1 MEKLLLLLP
10 DRPQPIVVR
19 YGVTTLI
26 VSTFFIIQ
34 VGISTYSGF
43 TGVFLLLPA
52 IFLAGII
59 FDRGSGFFGTALATL
74 MVGYFFF
81 PNFHLLDQGA
91 YPLIL
96 FLITGLGV
104 SVVAEGLRKALERVV
119 KAERAKDLLLREV
132 MHRTKNNLTTIIALL
147 RLQSR
152 SSADPTLSEALE
164 TACGRVQVMADV
176 HDFLSHVTPGQ
187 SVDMKRYL
195 DELSHKIAAAL
206 RGIRPVAMHVTADQ
220 IDLPAEKAIPLGI
233 IVNELVTNS
242 FKYAFPDLT
251 AGRIDVKLVQDGD
264 TILIVEDNGV
274 GCGSIKEG
282 LGSRLMQLM
291 TQQLNG
297 TLVREAADPG
307 CRVIVRVK
315 T

>member
-1 MEKLLLLLP
+1 MEKWLLILP
-10 DRPQPIVVR
+10 DRPQPAVIR
-19 YGVTTLI
+19 YAVTTLV
-26 VSTFFIIQ
+26 VSTFFILQ

-43 TGVFLLLPA
+43 TEVFLLLPA
-52 IFLAGII
+52 IFLVGIV
-59 FDRGSGFFGTALATL
+59 FDRGTAFYATALATL
-74 MVGYFFF
+74 LVGFFF
-81 PNFHLLDQGA
+81 PHLHLPDRGVFA
-91 YPLIL
+91 LVL

-104 SVVAEGLRKALERVV
+104 SVVAEGLRKALERVL

-152 SSADPTLSEALE
+152 SAADPTLSEALE

-176 HDFLSHVTPGQ
+176 HDFLSHATPGQ
-187 SVDMKRYL
+187 YVDMKLYL
-195 DELSHKIAAAL
+195 DELGHKIAASL
-206 RGIRPVAMHVTADQ
+206 RGVRPVAVEVIAEQ
-220 IDLPAEKAIPLGI
+220 IELPAEKAIPVGI

-251 AGRIDVKLVQDGD
+251 AGRIAVKLHQDGD
-264 TILIVEDNGV
+264 TVLIVEDNGI

-297 TLVREAADPG
+297 TLIREAADPG
-307 CRVIVRVK
+307 CRVIVRIK
-315 T
+315 A